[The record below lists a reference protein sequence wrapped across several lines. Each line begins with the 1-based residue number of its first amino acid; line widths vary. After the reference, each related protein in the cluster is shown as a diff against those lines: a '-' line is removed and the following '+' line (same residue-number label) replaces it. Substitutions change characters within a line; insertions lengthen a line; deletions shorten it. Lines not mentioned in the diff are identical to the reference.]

1 MLHLSEC
8 RASAATQQLP
18 DHQNITIKVYK
29 LKEMLRDGGYR
40 TFADFGLELDQYEK
54 SKIKLLQAHYNF

>member
-1 MLHLSEC
+1 M
-8 RASAATQQLP
+8 
-18 DHQNITIKVYK
+18 V
-29 LKEMLRDGGYR
+29 RDGGYR